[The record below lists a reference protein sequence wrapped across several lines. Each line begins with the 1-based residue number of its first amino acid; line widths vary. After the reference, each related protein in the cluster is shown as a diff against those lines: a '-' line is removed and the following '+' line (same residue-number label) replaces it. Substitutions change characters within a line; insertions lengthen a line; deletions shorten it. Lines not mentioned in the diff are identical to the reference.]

1 MFFPIFV
8 GLQERLAV
16 VVGGGKIATG
26 RVQKLCKFGCRVTVI
41 APQISDELL
50 EMSERNEISCIQDVY
65 STKYLAGAFLIVAA
79 TNVREVND
87 AVCKDA
93 KNINCWVNV
102 ADCKEQSDFFFP
114 ALFESADI
122 IGGLISKGG
131 KNHRLA
137 KTTAQ
142 QIRGFIGGGE

>member
-1 MFFPIFV
+1 MFFPMFV
-8 GLQERLAV
+8 DLKERLAI

-26 RVQKLCKFGCRVTVI
+26 RVQKLCKFGSRVTVI
-41 APQISDELL
+41 APWLSDELL
-50 EMSERNEISCIQDVY
+50 EMSQRSEINYIQDVY
-65 STKYLAGAFLIVAA
+65 KKEYLDGAFLVVAA

-87 AVCKDA
+87 AVSQDA
-93 KNINCWVNV
+93 REGSCWVNV

-114 ALFESADI
+114 ALFENENI

-137 KTTAQ
+137 KITAQ